1 MAVNLCLV
9 GTGPGQSSS
18 GPTVRV
24 VLDEWS
30 LSCPAIRETRRMAL
44 VLVDDP
50 VAHVRRLTLNRPDKR
65 NALSNALRGELF
77 AALRA
82 GDADPDVHVMI
93 VRGSGSSFSAGY
105 DLAQDPAEPLPWPM
119 SRADGA
125 WARHVVTGW
134 FEMWDMATPIIAQ
147 VHGFCLAGGTELASA
162 CDLVYVAQDAQIG
175 YPPVRLMS
183 SPDMAWQPW
192 LLGMRRAMEAMLTG
206 DSMSG
211 SEAVATGFANRAFPA
226 DELDAAVL
234 EQASRVAKVPPDLQA
249 LNKRV
254 VHRAMEAMGIRD
266 GLRATADLNAL
277 GFHQRSSREYF
288 GKLRQG
294 VTAALTERDGAFGD
308 YRTAARDEA
317 APTSTDDGGR

>member
-1 MAVNLCLV
+1 M
-9 GTGPGQSSS
+9 
-18 GPTVRV
+18 
-24 VLDEWS
+24 
-30 LSCPAIRETRRMAL
+30 IRKTRPMAL

-50 VAHVRRLTLNRPDKR
+50 SDHVRRLTLNRPEKR

-82 GDADPDVHVMI
+82 GDADPEVRVMI
-93 VRGSGSSFSAGY
+93 VRGAGGNFSAGY

-134 FEMWDMATPIIAQ
+134 FEMWDMATPVIAQ
-147 VHGFCLAGGTELASA
+147 VHGYCLAGGTELATA

-206 DSMSG
+206 DSMTG
-211 SEAVATGFANRAFPA
+211 DEAVSAGFANRAFPA
-226 DELDAAVL
+226 GELDDAVL
-234 EQASRVAKVPPDLQA
+234 AQAARVAKVPPDLQA

-266 GLRATADLNAL
+266 GIRATADLNAL

-288 GKLRQG
+288 GKLREG
-294 VTAALTERDGAFGD
+294 VTAALSERDGVFGD
-308 YRTAARDEA
+308 YRTVARDER
-317 APTSTDDGGR
+317 DER